1 MHIFGNARPTQ
12 STCPPGPPTNQAA
25 LHIDKAP
32 KGILCILHFERG
44 VGDDKPQAPGECAEM
59 PRILSNRSTRPTHQ
73 PSRATET
80 TPKKEYG
87 ALCTLR
93 GVEGNAM
100 DPKPQ
105 ENVQKCQEFYHFRG
119 RAAHSALFQHAIKL
133 QDFD

>member
-1 MHIFGNARPTQ
+1 MVHSFGGTIQDSPG
-12 STCPPGPPTNQAA
+12 STSPAYTVHT
-25 LHIDKAP
+25 LT
-32 KGILCILHFERG
+32 
-44 VGDDKPQAPGECAEM
+44 KPC
-59 PRILSNRSTRPTHQ
+59 HV
-73 PSRATET
+73 TET

-119 RAAHSALFQHAIKL
+119 RAALFQHAIKL